1 MQQPE
6 VYLPKV
12 NELFDENGILQEGST
27 KEFLRKAVDAYIIW
41 YKRNAA

>member
-12 NELFDENGILQEGST
+12 NELFDENGILKEGST
-27 KEFLRKAVDAYIIW
+27 KEFLEKAVYAYIEW
-41 YKRNAA
+41 FKKNAD